1 MCGINGV
8 VSDKTTYNISEI
20 LANMNNKIIHR
31 GPDDEGFHIH
41 DQCVGM
47 SMRRLAIIDLEAGT
61 QPMYSNDKKLCIVFN
76 GEIYNYKKLK
86 KYLIDLGCIFKTE
99 SDTEVILKLYEKYNY
114 NCVDYLDG
122 MYAFSINDITR
133 NQIFIARDKFGE
145 KPLYYTKYNDIFL
158 WSSELKS
165 IISTRLIPKIISD
178 LSLNL
183 YLRLTYI
190 PAPHTIYK
198 NIYKLEQGSY
208 LILNTSDLSIIKHS
222 YFKIKSSENDDKVIL
237 NYENAKN
244 ELKKLMFESV
254 ESRLESDVK
263 VGSFLSGGVDSSII
277 SALMTK
283 IKNEKIDTFTI
294 GYNNNKKLDESS
306 RAKSLSKHINS
317 NHNEIFLEIN
327 DVLDSLNKIILN
339 FDEPFADSSCIPTFF
354 VSQYASKFVKVV
366 LTGDGADELFAGY
379 NKYKHYKIHKF
390 TPFVLNSLLKKISE
404 NSNSSYNEKNFTS
417 KIFKYLV
424 NYDKNLIYSHI
435 NYLFLGFNDYNIKS
449 LLNNEFLL
457 NNIKD
462 VLLLNFDL
470 ITKFNLE
477 QLRNIDI
484 RISLEGDMLTKVD
497 RSSMLNSIECRSPF
511 LNEKLLTFASKL
523 PESFLINSKNLN
535 KIILKDTFEYLMP
548 LNYFNSPKNGF
559 EFPIFDF
566 LQNELKNECLFLLN
580 NINLNKHNLFNQD
593 YVHNLLFM
601 FYDKKINNSNQLWVL
616 FCFQKWYL
624 NTFEDD

>member
-327 DVLDSLNKIILN
+327 DVLENGEKVYGIVEIDGTKMDNQYIYYLGNNNIIEGASNLVFYDNNNNNKINTTLDLYLYTTNNCKKLRNKIDTKLFHLLTN
-339 FDEPFADSSCIPTFF
+339 KETF
-354 VSQYASKFVKVV
+354 VVNGIKFK
-366 LTGDGADELFAGY
+366 
-379 NKYKHYKIHKF
+379 
-390 TPFVLNSLLKKISE
+390 
-404 NSNSSYNEKNFTS
+404 
-417 KIFKYLV
+417 
-424 NYDKNLIYSHI
+424 
-435 NYLFLGFNDYNIKS
+435 DYNAS
-449 LLNNEFLL
+449 
-457 NNIKD
+457 
-462 VLLLNFDL
+462 
-470 ITKFNLE
+470 
-477 QLRNIDI
+477 IDI
-484 RISLEGDMLTKVD
+484 FLE
-497 RSSMLNSIECRSPF
+497 N
-511 LNEKLLTFASKL
+511 
-523 PESFLINSKNLN
+523 
-535 KIILKDTFEYLMP
+535 
-548 LNYFNSPKNGF
+548 
-559 EFPIFDF
+559 
-566 LQNELKNECLFLLN
+566 
-580 NINLNKHNLFNQD
+580 
-593 YVHNLLFM
+593 
-601 FYDKKINNSNQLWVL
+601 
-616 FCFQKWYL
+616 
-624 NTFEDD
+624 